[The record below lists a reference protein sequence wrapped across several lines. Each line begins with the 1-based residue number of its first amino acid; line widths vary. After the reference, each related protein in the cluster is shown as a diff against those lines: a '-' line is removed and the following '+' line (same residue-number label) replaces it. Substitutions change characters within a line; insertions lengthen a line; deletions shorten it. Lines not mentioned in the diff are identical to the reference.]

1 MLQPGVS
8 LHEGKE
14 TRSSSRRT
22 VRKGGLGLTHGNQS
36 GNIRTTHADS
46 ESACVKADN
55 KKAGKRY
62 SNRGA
67 FAYPR
72 GSVGAGGGGTKSG
85 ESNLPVTAKSIE
97 EKALWVPRERRR
109 VESTSGSGKNVDE
122 SDTCAGSQLTEVLMR
137 SFRSRKGGSGSF
149 LMGGKEP
156 HTIHRLNKG
165 EGAGGSGCLETR
177 EESECGSWRGVQGI
191 VLRVEYY
198 GTKAGHAA

>member
-72 GSVGAGGGGTKSG
+72 GSVGAGGGDKSG
-85 ESNLPVTAKSIE
+85 ESTLPVTAKSIE

-122 SDTCAGSQLTEVLMR
+122 SDTCAGSQLTEVPMR
-137 SFRSRKGGSGSF
+137 SFRS
-149 LMGGKEP
+149 
-156 HTIHRLNKG
+156 
-165 EGAGGSGCLETR
+165 
-177 EESECGSWRGVQGI
+177 
-191 VLRVEYY
+191 
-198 GTKAGHAA
+198 

>member
-72 GSVGAGGGGTKSG
+72 GSVGAGGGDKSG
-85 ESNLPVTAKSIE
+85 ESTLPVTAESIE
-97 EKALWVPRERRR
+97 EKGCHVRGEEWKAQAGV
-109 VESTSGSGKNVDE
+109 GKTWTNRTHV
-122 SDTCAGSQLTEVLMR
+122 
-137 SFRSRKGGSGSF
+137 
-149 LMGGKEP
+149 
-156 HTIHRLNKG
+156 
-165 EGAGGSGCLETR
+165 
-177 EESECGSWRGVQGI
+177 RG
-191 VLRVEYY
+191 LS
-198 GTKAGHAA
+198 